1 MSNIGTVAVR
11 EYMTTKLVTFTPD
24 MEVMS
29 ALAQLVQHGHSG
41 APVLDA
47 AGRLIGMLSE
57 KDCLKVA
64 VMANFEGVSPGK
76 VSDYM
81 TTQVKS
87 IGPDT
92 SLLEIAGVF
101 IDAPFKRL
109 PVIENGKLLG
119 QISRSDVLRAINDLS

>member
-1 MSNIGTVAVR
+1 MSNIGSVAVR

-29 ALAQLVQHGHSG
+29 ALSQLVHHGHSG
-41 APVLDA
+41 APVIDA
-47 AGRLIGMLSE
+47 AGRLVGMLSE

-64 VMANFEGVSPGK
+64 VLANFEGVSPGK

-87 IGPDT
+87 IGPDI
-92 SLLEIAGVF
+92 SILEVAGVF

-109 PVIENGKLLG
+109 PVIENGELLG

>member
-1 MSNIGTVAVR
+1 MSNIGTVTVR
-11 EYMTTKLVTFTPD
+11 QYMTTKLVTFTAD

-29 ALAQLVQHGHSG
+29 ALSELVQHGHSG
-41 APVLDA
+41 APVVD
-47 AGRLIGMLSE
+47 GEGQLIGMLSE

-81 TTQVKS
+81 TAQVKTV
-87 IGPDT
+87 GPDT
-92 SLLEIAGVF
+92 SLLEVAGIF
-101 IDAPFKRL
+101 SDAPFKRL
-109 PVIENGKLLG
+109 PVIEKGKLLG

>member
-1 MSNIGTVAVR
+1 MSNIGTVTVR
-11 EYMTTKLVTFTPD
+11 QYMTTRLVTFTPD

-41 APVLDA
+41 APVVDG
-47 AGRLIGMLSE
+47 AGQLIGMLSE

-81 TTQVKS
+81 TANVKTV
-87 IGPDT
+87 GPDT
-92 SLLEIAGVF
+92 SLLEVAGIF
-101 IDAPFKRL
+101 SDAPFKRL
-109 PVIENGKLLG
+109 PVIDGGRLVG